1 MSTPRRMITEDV
13 KKDSKKIN
21 NAHGLTVDVPAKLHN
36 DEQITSLFQEDTIHS
51 VSKNHLLHPDYEL
64 GDLLVS
70 YLEQLEVDYVFG
82 IPGGAIEPLYNAL
95 ARSEKRLGPRA
106 VVARHETGAAF
117 MADGYSRNSGKLG
130 VCCGTAGPGT
140 TNLITGVA
148 SAYDNRTPLLVIT
161 AQTSITNFGKR
172 AAQESGDTGINTVAM
187 FEHCTHYSSLVSHAN
202 QFERKLTAAIMHALQ
217 EKGPTHLSIPLDVF
231 RSQASV
237 SQPSYPLN
245 ELYKKTSLIDVESL
259 DRFNHELIKNQNIVF
274 IVGEE
279 CADGI
284 SRILD
289 VALRLNIEVVTT
301 PHAKGLVSPYHPLF
315 RGVVGFAG
323 HSSAIETIRSKSTDL
338 IVAIGTSLSET
349 ASNNWDDA
357 VLNEK
362 LVHVDSTSSNF
373 ASSPMARLH
382 VHGDIDSIFEKVL
395 NFLNVKVTSDPELKF
410 RRAKVEG
417 TECPNQHDLKVR
429 HHFQMENQEQCQSN
443 GIPIKPQRLMSELPK
458 YFPPNTHYLCDSGN
472 SMVWSIHYLH
482 PYDRRVSSRRTSL
495 SSSDATRSTG
505 RRTQNGSIFWT
516 CLEFGSMGW
525 AIGSSIGT
533 ALANMNDPVVC
544 ITGDGSML
552 MSGGEVTVALQENLN
567 IIFLVLNDSE
577 YGMVKHGQKMGSG
590 EPTAHTLTSVDF
602 VEWGKSMG
610 IPGFHIHSP
619 KDLKKID
626 IEKICKSSGPTILDV
641 YIDPEE
647 APPML
652 NRLKALGTVE

>member
-1 MSTPRRMITEDV
+1 MSTPRRIITEDI
-13 KKDSKKIN
+13 KKEADEQNSS
-21 NAHGLTVDVPAKLHN
+21 HGMTLDVPEVAEKN
-36 DEQITSLFQEDTIHS
+36 PPITSLFQTSSEQISTVHDEQTT
-51 VSKNHLLHPDYEL
+51 YEL

-70 YLEQLEVDYVFG
+70 YLEQLGVNYVFG

-95 ARSEKRLGPRA
+95 ARSDRRGGPRA
-106 VVARHETGAAF
+106 VIARHETGAAF
-117 MADGYSRNSGKLG
+117 MADGYARNSGKLG

-140 TNLITGVA
+140 TNLMTGVA
-148 SAYDNRTPLLVIT
+148 SAYDNKTPLLVIT
-161 AQTSITNFGKR
+161 AQTSIENFGKR

-217 EKGPTHLSIPLDVF
+217 EKGPAHLSIPLDVF
-231 RSQASV
+231 RSQSAV
-237 SQPSYPLN
+237 SRPSYPLN

-259 DRFNHELIKNQNIVF
+259 NQLNHELLANNNIVF
-274 IVGEE
+274 IVGEQ
-279 CADGI
+279 CADAI

-289 VALRLNIEVVTT
+289 VALRLNVRVVTT

-323 HSSAIETIRSKSTDL
+323 HDSAIEILRDEDTDL

-357 VLNEK
+357 VLNSK
-362 LVHVDSTSSNF
+362 LIHVDSTGANF

-382 VHGDIDSIFEKVL
+382 VHGDIDSVFEKVL
-395 NFLNVKVTSDPELKF
+395 NFLNVQLTSDPTLEERKA
-410 RRAKVEG
+410 RIDEIERMGMQDESNA
-417 TECPNQHDLKVR
+417 
-429 HHFQMENQEQCQSN
+429 HHFKMDDEAQCVSN
-443 GIPIKPQRLMSELPK
+443 KSPIKPQRLMTELPK
-458 YFPPNTHYLCDSGN
+458 RFPPNTHYLCDSGN

-482 PYDRRVSSRRTSL
+482 PYDRRISSRRTSL
-495 SSSDATRSTG
+495 NSSDSTRTIG
-505 RRTQNGSIFWT
+505 RRSQCGSIFWT

-533 ALANMNDPVVC
+533 AMANSNDPVVC

-552 MSGGEVTVALQENLN
+552 MSGGEVTVALKEKLN
-567 IIFLVLNDSE
+567 VIFLILNDSE
-577 YGMVKHGQKMGSG
+577 FGMVKHGQRLGSG
-590 EPTAHTLTSVDF
+590 ESVGYSLTSVDF
-602 VEWGKSMG
+602 VSWGKSMG
-610 IPGFHIHSP
+610 IPGYHVRSP
-619 KDLKKID
+619 KDLDMLDMDKI
-626 IEKICKSSGPTILDV
+626 ISTPGPTILDV

-647 APPML
+647 IPPIR